1 MAQIFTP
8 GAVLWVKVL
17 LLASALGITTM
28 AVLWY
33 YHQYAPRAVGFALH
47 QPIPFSHKH
56 HVGDD
61 GIDCRYCHAGV
72 EQAAVASIPSTNV
85 CLNCHSQ
92 LFADAPVLQPLH
104 ESARTG
110 VALRWARLYKLPD
123 FVYFDH
129 SIHVSKGLA
138 CGECHGR
145 VEEMP
150 LMRREAPL
158 AMQWCLGC
166 HRHPQAR
173 MGNLPTRLLSERRRT
188 DCSTCHR

>member
-17 LLASALGITTM
+17 LLAAALGLTTM

-33 YHQYAPRAVGFALH
+33 HYQYAPHAVGLALR
-47 QPIPFSHKH
+47 QPVPFSHKH

-61 GIDCRYCHAGV
+61 GIDCRYCHARV
-72 EQAAVASIPSTNV
+72 EQSAVADIPSTSV
-85 CLNCHSQ
+85 CLDCHSQ
-92 LFADAPVLQPLH
+92 LFTDAPVLKPLH

-110 VALRWARLYKLPD
+110 VALRWARLHKLPD

-129 SIHVSKGLA
+129 SIHVAKGVA
-138 CGECHGR
+138 CSECHGE
-145 VEEMP
+145 VENMP
-150 LMRREAPL
+150 LTRREAPL
-158 AMQWCLGC
+158 AMQWCLDC
-166 HRHPQAR
+166 HRHPEGR
-173 MGNLPTRLLSERRRT
+173 MLGSPVTLLSERRRT